1 MTSIYVDDG
10 YVSQGYA
17 QTGIT
22 IIWGQRIIF
31 VPKSEMAVVQTTPS
45 EIRQLDI
52 NDFRLQL
59 KNLEDTPE
67 GMSFPSTHSHNTS
80 VTLSGIVYARVVEL
94 INNFTVTFE
103 DGNYAVN
110 LVGANSNIADKV
122 NLNSVSVRASN
133 SAGLVSGGSD
143 PSAIA
148 AAVWS
153 HGSATA
159 LLTKIEFAR
168 AILQNKM
175 ITDPVTGIMTV
186 YADDGVTPLAS
197 AQLFEDAA
205 GTQLYRGRGSERREK
220 VT

>member
-1 MTSIYVDDG
+1 MTFDGANKLIVLSPGTVSLNVPELYSLWKQWVQQADNSKYLPAFTSIGGDPIDAA
-10 YVSQGYA
+10 QGTAIPYY
-17 QTGIT
+17 
-22 IIWGQRIIF
+22 
-31 VPKSEMAVVQTTPS
+31 
-45 EIRQLDI
+45 
-52 NDFRLQL
+52 DF
-59 KNLEDTPE
+59 
-67 GMSFPSTHSHNTS
+67 
-80 VTLSGIVYARVVEL
+80 L
-94 INNFTVTFE
+94 INGWRVKPQAAHHTLNVTGGILLVEGGGDPFVNP
-103 DGNYAVN
+103 DGNFVVRINYQQPVQA
-110 LVGANSNIADKV
+110 IT
-122 NLNSVSVRASN
+122 VST
-133 SAGLVSGGSD
+133 SGSSD